1 MARAAPILRI
11 DLASDRP
18 VYEQIVN
25 GLRALLVKGEFEPG
39 QLLPTVRQL
48 ATDLGVHHNTVAQ
61 AYRVLASEGWLD
73 LRRGHGATALDRRG
87 PKADAQARK
96 RFVRH
101 LEELAAKALADGV
114 PRVMVVE
121 QIAALVRR
129 LDNT

>member
-1 MARAAPILRI
+1 MARTAPILRI
-11 DLASDRP
+11 DLASSRP

-61 AYRVLASEGWLD
+61 AYRVLANEGWLD
-73 LRRGHGATALDRRG
+73 LRRGRGATALDRRG
-87 PKADAQARK
+87 PKADAHARK

-114 PRVMVVE
+114 PRVKVIE